1 MKNLKILLVEDSPEY
16 SSLVLQWLAAGEN
29 RMEFSLV
36 WTDTLAAAIARLE
49 KGGIDVILMDL
60 GLPDS
65 DGIQSFTALRA
76 KNQDLPI
83 IVLSAG
89 DSQALALQ
97 TIQLGAE
104 DYLVKS
110 TCNPEMLVRTL
121 RHAVVR
127 HLSTSVRGRAREVSN
142 AARVIGVLG
151 AAGGVGATT
160 VACVLAAE
168 LQHQSSQSTLLI
180 DLDSNPGL
188 VGFVMGVD
196 PQYSLRD
203 LAENN
208 ERLDRSLWEGV
219 VTRRPGG
226 LEILTSQPDDAAAE
240 LSAESLL
247 AVIAF
252 ASPFYRWIVLDLG
265 RLNRNSRRLIAS
277 VTDLLLVSAE
287 NIASLH
293 QCKQAVGSIH
303 EMGIGRDH
311 FGLVLNRLHDGEELP
326 RKELENLFG
335 VSISAILPPSRADLS
350 ASCLKRQLPSVTGRF
365 RLGISAVARKMAGLP
380 EEAQKRS
387 LLSLTSLA
395 DRFRRKTDSVETTLV
410 P

>member
-1 MKNLKILLVEDSPEY
+1 MKTLKILLVEDSPEY

-36 WTDTLAAAIARLE
+36 WTDTLAAALSRLD

-65 DGIQSFTALRA
+65 DGLQTFTALRE
-76 KNQDLPI
+76 KNRDLPI

-97 TIQLGAE
+97 TIQMGAE

-110 TCNPEMLVRTL
+110 ACNPETLIRTV

-127 HLSTSVRGRAREVSN
+127 HLSTAGRGRARETSST
-142 AARVIGVLG
+142 ARVIGVLG
-151 AAGGVGATT
+151 AAGGVGTTT

-168 LQHQSSQSTLLI
+168 LQHHTAQPTLLI
-180 DLDSNPGL
+180 DLDANPGL
-188 VGFVMGVD
+188 VGFAMGID

-203 LAENN
+203 LAENTD
-208 ERLDRSLWEGV
+208 RLDRSLWEGV

-226 LEILTSQPDDAAAE
+226 LEILTAQPDFTAAE
-240 LSAESLL
+240 LPIDSLL
-247 AVIAF
+247 SVLAF
-252 ASPFYRWIVLDLG
+252 ATPFYHWIVLDLG
-265 RLNRNSRRLIAS
+265 RLNRNSRHLLSA
-277 VTDLLLVSAE
+277 VTEVLLVTAE

-293 QCKQAVGSIH
+293 QCKLAVG
-303 EMGIGRDH
+303 MVDQLGIGRDH
-311 FGLVLNRLHDGEELP
+311 VGLVLNRLHEGEELP
-326 RKELENLFG
+326 RRELENLFG
-335 VSISAILPPSRADLS
+335 VSISAILPPSRADLY
-350 ASCLKRQLPSVTGRF
+350 AACLNRQLPSVTGRF
-365 RLGISAVARKMAGLP
+365 RLGLSAVARKIAGLP
-380 EEAQKRS
+380 GENHKRS

-395 DRFRRKTDSVETTLV
+395 ERFRRKVESPESPVV